1 MGHDLSTPD
10 IIAQKL
16 DQAAAALR
24 ESGADLWLTFV
35 QETSAGAERIFHYI
49 SPGHLTWES
58 LLAVT
63 PSGERFLI
71 CGRFDQQVFEASGL
85 FTEVITF
92 VQDFREPFEALMARL
107 KPRRVAVNFSM
118 NDTAADGIPHG
129 RFLHLEELLRTY
141 APGCDLV
148 SAESIIGALI
158 SQKSPIEQAHLQAAV
173 KHTVDLF
180 GDIDGFLRPG
190 RTEKE
195 IYEFVQGRMAAKGLS
210 PSFQTLVF
218 AGDRGAGMGH
228 GAATDNDVR
237 EGDLVH
243 VDMGVFVGGYASDM
257 QRTWYVPKPGED
269 GAPDPVRKGFDT
281 IVRAIEAAAKVLRPG
296 VPGTDVDAVARAVV
310 VGAGYP
316 EYPHALGH
324 QLGRHA
330 HDGGCLLG
338 PRWPRYKNT
347 ILLPVR
353 ENQIFTLEPS
363 LNVPGFGAVGIEE
376 DVVVT
381 PEGPRF
387 FAEPQRELWFVR
399 K

>member
-1 MGHDLSTPD
+1 MGHELSTPD

-16 DQAAAALR
+16 DQAADALR

-35 QETSAGAERIFHYI
+35 QETSAGAERIYYYI

-58 LLAVT
+58 LIAVT

-71 CGRFDQQVFEASGL
+71 CGRFDQQVFEASRL

-129 RFLHLEELLRTY
+129 RFLYLEELLKSF
-141 APGCDLV
+141 APGAQVV

-158 SQKSPIEQAHLQAAV
+158 SQKSPKEQAHLQAAV
-173 KHTVDLF
+173 THTVGLF
-180 GDIDGFLRPG
+180 EDIGGFLRPG

-195 IYEFVQGRMAAKGLS
+195 IYDFVQGRMAAKGLT

-228 GAATDNDVR
+228 GAATDNAVR
-237 EGDLVH
+237 ECDLVH

-257 QRTWYVPKPGED
+257 QRTWYVRKPGETT
-269 GAPDPVRKGFDT
+269 APESVQKGFDT
-281 IVRAIEAAAKVLRPG
+281 IVRAIDAAAAVLRPG
-296 VPGTDVDAVARAVV
+296 IPGTEADAAARAVV

-376 DVVVT
+376 DVLIT
-381 PEGPRF
+381 RDGPRF
-387 FAEPQRELWFVR
+387 FAEPQRELWFV
-399 K
+399 